1 MNINEYLMLTERTR
15 SILETKQLN
24 NLHMALGLVTESG
37 EIADVLKK
45 NLAYNKEID
54 YINLQEE
61 MGDICWYLAGLCNI
75 NGFDFE
81 KILQTNIDKLRS
93 RYPDKFT
100 NENALN
106 RDLDAERQVL
116 ENLK

>member
-15 SILETKQLN
+15 SILETKQLD
-24 NLHMALGLVTESG
+24 NLHMALGLVTEAG